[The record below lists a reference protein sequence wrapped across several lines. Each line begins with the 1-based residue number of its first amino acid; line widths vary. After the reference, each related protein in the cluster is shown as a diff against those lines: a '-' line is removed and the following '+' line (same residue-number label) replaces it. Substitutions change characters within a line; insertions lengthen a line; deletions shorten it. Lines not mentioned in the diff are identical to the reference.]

1 VAESIVVEEV
11 VMSSIDNLIVSADMA
26 GMALL
31 ACIVCTLSTGPGV
44 LALGSDVIMV
54 VAVLLD
60 GDSPLVCA
68 LNSSQEGL
76 VK

>member
-1 VAESIVVEEV
+1 MVEEV
-11 VMSSIDNLIVSADMA
+11 VMSSIGSPIVSADMA

-31 ACIVCTLSTGPGV
+31 ACIVCILSTGPGV
-44 LALGSDVIMV
+44 LALGSDVTMV
-54 VAVLLD
+54 VVVLPD
-60 GDSPLVCA
+60 GDNPPVCA

>member
-1 VAESIVVEEV
+1 VVEGV
-11 VMSSIDNLIVSADMA
+11 VMSSIDSLIVSADMA

-31 ACIVCTLSTGPGV
+31 ACIVCILSTGPGV
-44 LALGSDVIMV
+44 LVLGSDVTMV
-54 VAVLLD
+54 VVVLLD
-60 GDSPLVCA
+60 GGSPLVCA

>member
-1 VAESIVVEEV
+1 VVEGV
-11 VMSSIDNLIVSADMA
+11 VMCSIDSLIVSADMA

-31 ACIVCTLSTGPGV
+31 ACIECTLNTGPGV
-44 LALGSDVIMV
+44 LAQGSDVIMV
-54 VAVLLD
+54 VVVLLD
-60 GDSPLVCA
+60 GDSPPVCA